1 MAGFRYVGRSPTAEL
16 ASMGIADRIADEA
29 IAASQSRVTFSLKLP
44 ERDRSVKSPH
54 SDRLWNGSTRGTHR
68 LKLAMEI
75 GQKVKICRLRDRL
88 SGQMVEQI
96 KKNPVGTIAEYKMT
110 DGSGVGVIVKFDS
123 GLATWFFED
132 EIEVVN

>member
-1 MAGFRYVGRSPTAEL
+1 
-16 ASMGIADRIADEA
+16 
-29 IAASQSRVTFSLKLP
+29 
-44 ERDRSVKSPH
+44 
-54 SDRLWNGSTRGTHR
+54 
-68 LKLAMEI
+68 MEI